1 MNKKQKMIKL
11 TAKRAKARK
20 NKHTA
25 PTIKKYISKAD
36 RAKALAQEQAEA
48 ALKTTAEASESISE
62 NKPESEPQGSSEAK
76 D

>member
-25 PTIKKYISKAD
+25 PTIKKYVSKGD
-36 RAKALAQEQAEA
+36 RAKQLAQEQAKA
-48 ALKTTAEASESISE
+48 ALEGVATETTAGSTEAEVTTTAQTQE
-62 NKPESEPQGSSEAK
+62 
-76 D
+76 

>member
-25 PTIKKYISKAD
+25 PTIKKYISKSD
-36 RAKALAQEQAEA
+36 RAKMLAQEQAES
-48 ALKTTAEASESISE
+48 ALKDTADKNTGSEEIAATGPEVEA
-62 NKPESEPQGSSEAK
+62 QAK
-76 D
+76 

>member
-36 RAKALAQEQAEA
+36 RAKALAQEQAQA
-48 ALKTTAEASESISE
+48 ALNATTDSTEGESSSQ
-62 NKPESEPQGSSEAK
+62 PQSEPEQVTEEK
-76 D
+76 E

>member
-1 MNKKQKMIKL
+1 MIKL

-48 ALKTTAEASESISE
+48 ALNATTEANDSDSNSES
-62 NKPESEPQGSSEAK
+62 KPESEPQSTTAEK
-76 D
+76 E

>member
-48 ALKTTAEASESISE
+48 ALNATAADDSVSDTAPAPVEANAPI
-62 NKPESEPQGSSEAK
+62 EADK
-76 D
+76 